1 MNVPSLSQFKTRL
14 PEILLVIFIISVA
27 AFFRFWDIDGVPAGL
42 HYDEAIDLNLGL
54 RVLAL
59 SSVTNVCRPDEP
71 HSTSGQEVKA
81 VAEST
86 EPKMRAIVF
95 GLLSQLAPRD

>member
-1 MNVPSLSQFKTRL
+1 MAHQGVYAAVTGPNYETRAEYRMLRRIGADVVGMSTVPESL
-14 PEILLVIFIISVA
+14 VA
-27 AFFRFWDIDGVPAGL
+27 A
-42 HYDEAIDLNLGL
+42 HLGL